1 MSVKHA
7 IAHRIAINDLSRSW
21 IAMSDEGV
29 DAVER
34 VLHSGRYLL
43 GDETAAFEEEL
54 AAFIGA
60 ASAISVASGTD
71 ALVLAML
78 GVGLGADDEV
88 IVAANAGGYGS
99 IAAAQVGTPVVYADV
114 DPRTACLTP
123 ATVESAIGPR
133 TRAVVV
139 THLYGN
145 VADVPAIAEI
155 CDAAGVSVIEDCAQA
170 IGGELDGQRAGSM
183 GDIAAFSFYPTK
195 NLGAAGD
202 GGAVLTSDAA
212 LASRVQRLRQYGWGE
227 RYHIETPGGRN
238 SRIDEVQAALLRV
251 GLRTLDEQNSRRAA
265 ILEHL
270 RSSTPRVDWIT
281 GSTATVAHLAVL
293 RARDRDQVR
302 AGLDERGI
310 GTDIHYPV
318 PDHQQPGLPPSPRP
332 RPLPETETLASEIL
346 TVPCHPY
353 LSDRDVGRVAQ
364 ALAEVV

>member
-1 MSVKHA
+1 MSVKHS

-21 IAMSDEGV
+21 IATSGDGV

-34 VLHSGRYLL
+34 VLRSGRFLL
-43 GDETAAFEEEL
+43 GDETAAFEDEL
-54 AAFIGA
+54 AAFVGV
-60 ASAISVASGTD
+60 ASAITVASGTD

-78 GVGLGADDEV
+78 GVALGADDEV
-88 IVAANAGGYGS
+88 VLAANAGGYGS
-99 IAAAQVGTPVVYADV
+99 IAAAQVGTQIVYADV

-123 ATVESAIGPR
+123 ATVEAAIGPR
-133 TRAVVV
+133 TKAVVV

-145 VADVPAIAEI
+145 VADVPAIAEV
-155 CDAAGVSVIEDCAQA
+155 CRSARVAVIEDCAQA
-170 IGGELDGQRAGSM
+170 IGGELDGRRAGSM

-202 GGAVLTSDAA
+202 GGAILTSDAA
-212 LASRVQRLRQYGWGE
+212 LASRIRRLRQYGWDE

-251 GLRTLDEQNSRRAA
+251 GLRTLSEQNARRAA

-270 RSSTPRVDWIT
+270 RSNTPRVAWIT

-293 RARDRDQVR
+293 RVRDRDHVR

-318 PDHQQPGLPPSPRP
+318 PDHQQPGLPRSSRP
-332 RPLPETETLASEIL
+332 RRLPETDALASEIL

-353 LSDRDVGRVAQ
+353 LSDGEVDRIAQ